1 MIERKQWLRGF
12 FAIVGVVFSVCT
24 LLYSFLHNILVQK
37 NSTLALGDM
46 CVPPENAKKTDTN
59 PNRDLFISCGGFL
72 E

>member
-1 MIERKQWLRGF
+1 MTEQKQWFNKSL
-12 FAIVGVVFSVCT
+12 ALVGVVFGVCVF
-24 LLYSFLHNILVQK
+24 LYSFLHNLIVQK